1 MKYWL
6 ILFALLTFFGCK
18 QKAPEKK
25 TITLLKG
32 DFTYRT
38 LSKQEQQVYT
48 TKANEFYERVLK
60 RNRFNGSI
68 LVAKNGEII
77 FEAYEGYSNFAT
89 KDTITP
95 TTAFHL
101 ASISKTF
108 TGMAVLRLMEQNKL
122 SLEDSLQQYFPQFPY
137 HQITIKQLLTHR
149 SGLPNYVY
157 FMDTAWNKNI
167 KATNDDML
175 QFMINKQPALEAL
188 PNKSFHYCNTNYA
201 LLALIVEKVTKQPF
215 PQYLKDSL
223 FLPLGMNNSFV
234 FSVKDTA
241 NYVPSY
247 LYNNTPCKLENI
259 DCIYGDKNVY
269 STPRDMLLWD
279 KAMYS
284 GAFVSKPTLEKAF
297 TPYSNEKKSFHNYG
311 LGWRL
316 FIDNNEKIVY
326 HNGWWHGNNTVFT
339 RLVNDTA
346 TIIAIGNRY
355 NRIVYLSRQ
364 LSTIFNDKNKDQK
377 LEE

>member
-6 ILFALLTFFGCK
+6 IIFSIISLCGCK
-18 QKAPEKK
+18 QKTEKK
-25 TITLLKG
+25 NTVTLLQG
-32 DFTYRT
+32 EFNYRT
-38 LSKQEQQVYT
+38 LSPKEKQVYT
-48 TKANEFYERVLK
+48 EKANEFYERVMK
-60 RNRFNGSI
+60 HNHFNGSM
-68 LVAKNGEII
+68 LVAKNGEIV
-77 FEAYEGYSNFAT
+77 FEAYEGFANFET
-89 KDTITP
+89 KEPIKP
-95 TTAFHL
+95 TTPFHL

-108 TGMAVLRLMEQNKL
+108 TGMAVLRLMEQHKL
-122 SLEDSLQQYFPQFPY
+122 ALSDSLQQYFPQLPY
-137 HQITIKQLLTHR
+137 HQITIQQLLTHR

-157 FMDTAWNKNI
+157 FMDTAWDKNI
-167 KATNDDML
+167 KATNEDML
-175 QFMINKQPALEAL
+175 QFMITKQPALEAQ

-215 PQYLKDSL
+215 PQYIKDSL

-247 LYNNTPCKLENI
+247 LSNNTPCKLEGI

-269 STPRDMLLWD
+269 STPRDLLLWD

-284 GAFVSKPTLEKAF
+284 GAFVSKATLEKAF
-297 TPYSNEKKSFHNYG
+297 MPYSNEKKSFHNYG

-316 FIDNNEKIVY
+316 FINNDEKIVY
-326 HNGWWHGNNTVFT
+326 HNGWWHGNNTVLT
-339 RLVNDTA
+339 RLINDTA
-346 TIIAIGNRY
+346 TIITIGNRY
-355 NRIVYLSRQ
+355 NRTVYLSRQ
-364 LSTIFNDKNKDQK
+364 LSGIFNDKNKDEK